1 MNLRISVTGVL
12 LSFILALAMLIPHA
26 EAQDEIEN
34 LIQNTDFMESTAGWS
49 IGAGGNDGAGGV
61 LSIDRKE
68 EPIGE
73 GNCLLAQI
81 DALGAGGGPEIHS
94 PAFDVELGET
104 YTVSFWAKTE
114 EGEIMPIAVKFEQ
127 LDTWTGPSQNFTI
140 NEEMTEYHFSPN
152 MTVDSPPQ
160 VVIHI
165 RINTLGIIWFSHF
178 RVYEGEYE
186 EEDLEGRP
194 KIAVT
199 PMARLATRW
208 GEIKAD

>member
-1 MNLRISVTGVL
+1 MNLKINITGVL
-12 LSFILALAMLIPHA
+12 LSFILALAMLISHA

-34 LIQNTDFMESTAGWS
+34 LVQNPDFMASTAGWS
-49 IGAGGNDGAGGV
+49 IGAGGNDGAGGA
-61 LSIDRKE
+61 LSIDNKE
-68 EPIGE
+68 EAIGE

-114 EGEIMPIAVKFEQ
+114 EGVAMPIQVKFEQ
-127 LDTWTGPSQNFTI
+127 LDTRTGPSQNFSITD
-140 NEEMTEYHFSPN
+140 EMTEYHFSPN

-160 VVIHI
+160 VVIHTRVNAI
-165 RINTLGIIWFSHF
+165 GNIWFSHF
-178 RVYEGEYE
+178 RVYEGKYV

-194 KIAVT
+194 RIAVT
-199 PMARLATRW
+199 PMDRLATTW
-208 GEIKAD
+208 GEIKSR